1 MPITVRC
8 RTCGALHE
16 AGHCSPLE
24 YPFCGPDC
32 EKQFNRVVEAIETLM
47 PLDMVGAKPGSKLW
61 IEAQREIS
69 WREARASW
77 QARDELVREY
87 LETRPRRREPVA
99 RRYFSF

>member
-1 MPITVRC
+1 VTVKC
-8 RTCGALHE
+8 RTCGAAHE
-16 AGHCSPLE
+16 MGYCSPLE
-24 YPFCGPDC
+24 YAFCGPSC
-32 EKQFNRVVEAIETLM
+32 ETLFNRVV
-47 PLDMVGAKPGSKLW
+47 DMLLTGAPADMIGAKPGSRLW

>member
-1 MPITVRC
+1 LVTVRC
-8 RTCGALHE
+8 RSCGAEHD
-16 AGHCSPLE
+16 AGHHIAPGA
-24 YPFCGPDC
+24 YPYCDQSC
-32 EKQFNRVVEAIETLM
+32 EREFNRVVEAIETRM